1 MNWTWFHK
9 LGSPK
14 WFYGISGKLLPWL
27 SIAALLLIGVGVV
40 WGLAFA
46 PPDYQQGNS
55 FRIIY
60 IHVPAAMLAQSCY
73 VMLAVC
79 GVVGLVWKMKLA
91 DVALQCAA
99 PIGAWMT
106 AVALVT
112 GAIWGKPTWGSWWVW
127 DARLTSMLILLFLYF
142 GLIALGNAISNRDS
156 AAKACAVLAIVG
168 VINIPII
175 KYSVEW
181 WNTLHQGATFTLTE
195 KPAMPAEMWLPL
207 LTVLGFYC
215 FFGAVLLLRMR
226 LEVLKREA
234 RASWVKAEV
243 QNSLEARDEFCFI
256 RRLSRHGPPWPVC
269 LVSLWHLP
277 GGAGLNVARRSW
289 PASAICNKRRV
300 VCAGRTA
307 SESAAQKASDHHSRR
322 SWSVSALP
330 SAWPERPAAEHQ
342 PVLHADPDRQ
352 RRSAADTR
360 IRAGGMVEKGS
371 LQRSRL
377 AGRQIRRHRL
387 QQSP

>member
-1 MNWTWFHK
+1 MGPVKTLAGMTVTCRDRHRDGNSVMNWTWFHK

-14 WFYGISGKLLPWL
+14 WFYGISGRMLPWL
-27 SIAALLLIGVGVV
+27 SSAAVLLIAGGVA

-79 GVVGLVWKMKLA
+79 GVVGLVWKMKIA
-91 DVALQCAA
+91 DIALQSAA

-106 AVALVT
+106 ALALIT

-142 GLIALGNAISNRDS
+142 GLIALGNAIAHRDS

-168 VINIPII
+168 VVNIPII

-195 KPAMPAEMWLPL
+195 KPAMPVEMWLPLL

-215 FFGAVLLLRMR
+215 FFGAVVLLRMR

-234 RASWVKAEV
+234 RSSWVKAEV
-243 QNSLEARDEFCFI
+243 LKALEGAR
-256 RRLSRHGPPWPVC
+256 
-269 LVSLWHLP
+269 
-277 GGAGLNVARRSW
+277 
-289 PASAICNKRRV
+289 
-300 VCAGRTA
+300 
-307 SESAAQKASDHHSRR
+307 
-322 SWSVSALP
+322 
-330 SAWPERPAAEHQ
+330 
-342 PVLHADPDRQ
+342 
-352 RRSAADTR
+352 
-360 IRAGGMVEKGS
+360 
-371 LQRSRL
+371 
-377 AGRQIRRHRL
+377 
-387 QQSP
+387 